1 MEPFNS
7 VVPILKVKNV
17 GAAVEYYVS
26 KLGFRKN
33 WGEQGFASVSRGAA
47 TIFLCQ
53 GGQGNFGT
61 WISIFLKD
69 VDALHEEYMRTGA
82 LIVEPPMNFPWEH
95 REMLVTDL
103 DGNRLRMTGDP
114 TGPPDEGWMTTE
126 RSQAS

>member
-82 LIVEPPMNFPWEH
+82 LIVEPPMNFPWKH
-95 REMLVTDL
+95 RDV
-103 DGNRLRMTGDP
+103 GD
-114 TGPPDEGWMTTE
+114 
-126 RSQAS
+126 